1 MELELRALVLIA
13 ALGFL
18 VSCQEAERR
27 PLDQVV
33 ATVNGEAVTS
43 RDILQLLDA
52 ESEIASQALDDPT
65 WLATRKRQ
73 LLDSLVDRKLLEQAA
88 ARHGIQVAEEEVN
101 RAYLRLRAE
110 YPGEAFEDLLSQQR
124 LTPVELRGRLRRQLL
139 TERLFSKEVYAR
151 IAVTDQ
157 EIEAWLEAHPQV
169 LVERPER
176 VRASQ
181 IVVKS
186 ESEAKAIL
194 AELRGGASFAE
205 LATKHSLSPDAKVG
219 GDLGWFAKGEM
230 PPPFDEICFS
240 LPPGRISDVVE
251 SPYGFHIV
259 LVQQKERAERLDPE
273 ERMQQAEA
281 QLLQEKALTAQG
293 DFLTGLRDAATIQV
307 NEKALSGVG
316 TRR

>member
-1 MELELRALVLIA
+1 MRLRALALIA
-13 ALGFL
+13 ATGCL
-18 VSCQEAERR
+18 VSCQETDRR
-27 PLDQVV
+27 PLDEVV
-33 ATVNGEAVTS
+33 ATVDGEAITS
-43 RDILQLLDA
+43 RDVLYLLDA
-52 ESEIASQALDDPT
+52 ESEFAAQALDDPA
-65 WLATRKRQ
+65 WLSTRKQQ
-73 LLDSLVDRKLLEQAA
+73 LLDSLIERKLLELAA
-88 ARHGIQVAEEEVN
+88 ARQGIQVAEEEVDK
-101 RAYLRLRAE
+101 AYLRLRAE
-110 YPGEAFEDLLSQQR
+110 YPGEAFEELLSHQR
-124 LTPVELRGRLRRQLL
+124 LTPVELRGRLRLQLL
-139 TERLFSKEVYAR
+139 TERLFAREVYAR

-157 EIEAWLEAHPQV
+157 EIATWLEGHPGL

-186 ESEAKAIL
+186 ESEAKSIL
-194 AELRGGASFAE
+194 AELRAGASFAE
-205 LATKHSLSPDAKVG
+205 LATKHSLSPDARVG

-259 LVQQKERAERLDPE
+259 LVHEKENAERIDPE
-273 ERMQQAEA
+273 ERMQRAEA
-281 QLLQEKALTAQG
+281 QLLQEKSLAAQQA
-293 DFLTGLRDAATIQV
+293 FLAGLRADATIQV